1 MDQNTGIERI
11 RTATFTIGRRGYEK
25 REVEQFLNQI
35 ADWLE
40 TGGGDQARSDIV
52 KRELERVG
60 QRTAGIL
67 ATAEDSAEQIRADAE
82 EAAAETT
89 ARAKSA
95 AAATRRSADEYSDK
109 TRNEADAY
117 AARARKDADAY
128 AAKTRGEADDYAAKT
143 RRAAD
148 MYADQTRSAA
158 DQDAAATR
166 NDADEDA
173 RQLVDAAEAKAARIV
188 DEGSARRHDIEAVI
202 GDLVA
207 RRDAVIA
214 EANRLA
220 AELRQVTNGHSPDE
234 SDDPFATPDEFD
246 PAERV
251 GARP

>member
-1 MDQNTGIERI
+1 VDQQTGIERI

-67 ATAEDSAEQIRADAE
+67 ATAEDSAQQIRADAE
-82 EAAAETT
+82 DAAAETT
-89 ARAKSA
+89 SRAKSA
-95 AAATRRSADEYSDK
+95 AAATRKA
-109 TRNEADAY
+109 
-117 AARARKDADAY
+117 
-128 AAKTRGEADDYAAKT
+128 ADDYAAKT
-143 RRAAD
+143 RDEADRYAARTRNDADDYAGKTRRAAD
-148 MYADQTRSAA
+148 VYADQTRGA
-158 DQDAAATR
+158 
-166 NDADEDA
+166 ADEDA
-173 RQLVDAAEAKAARIV
+173 AAARREAEEHSRELVASAEAKAARIV
-188 DEGSARRHDIEAVI
+188 DEGTARRRDVETVI
-202 GDLVA
+202 ADLVA

-220 AELRQVTNGHSPDE
+220 QELRHV
-234 SDDPFATPDEFD
+234 SDSHTPAGSDPFAEPAELD

-251 GARP
+251 RA